1 MKDNGRR
8 VLIID
13 DDPDF
18 ILAAR
23 VALASAGYTVDE
35 CLRAAAAVEK
45 IHEFKPDLLILD
57 VMMETGSAGFEV
69 SYQVRKDPQFARIPI
84 LMVTA
89 IHSTTKVRFSPE
101 TDGEFLPVQ
110 ELLDKPVPA
119 EKLIEAVGR
128 LLSAAV

>member
-1 MKDNGRR
+1 MKINGKR
-8 VLIID
+8 VLVID

-23 VALASAGYTVDE
+23 VALTSAGYEVGE
-35 CLRAAAAVEK
+35 CLRADSALER

-69 SYQVRKDPQFARIPI
+69 SYRVRKDPAFAAIPI

-128 LLSAAV
+128 LLSAAA

>member
-1 MKDNGRR
+1 MNKNGKR

-18 ILAAR
+18 TLAAK
-23 VALASAGYTVDE
+23 VALAGAGYTVAE
-35 CLRAAAAVEK
+35 CGRAAAAIDK

-69 SYQVRKDPQFARIPI
+69 SYQVRKDAAFAGIPI

-110 ELLDKPVPA
+110 QLLDKPVPA
-119 EKLIEAVGR
+119 EKLI
-128 LLSAAV
+128 AAVAQLLKSA

>member
-1 MKDNGRR
+1 MNKNGKKI
-8 VLIID
+8 LIID

-18 ILAAR
+18 ILAAK
-23 VALASAGYTVDE
+23 VALTGAGYSVAE
-35 CLRAAAAVEK
+35 CLRAVDAIDK

-69 SYQVRKDPQFARIPI
+69 SYQVRKDPAFAGIPI

-110 ELLDKPVPA
+110 QLLDKPVPA
-119 EKLIEAVGR
+119 EKLIATVGQ
-128 LLSAAV
+128 LLKSA